1 MDADTRKKIA
11 AWSSVIWSGALA
23 ATKLVVGLMT
33 GSLGIL
39 SEALHSALDL
49 VAAGGTVY
57 AVKVSARPADEDH
70 PYGHGKVENLMALG
84 ETLLLLATAAWVI
97 IEACERLMS
106 DDPAA
111 LTVTFS
117 YWAIRPL

>member
-1 MDADTRKKIA
+1 MEDDKKKAIA
-11 AWSSVIWSGALA
+11 AVSSVVWSAFL
-23 ATKLVVGLMT
+23 TVSKLIVGILT

-49 VAAGGTVY
+49 LAAGGTLY
-57 AVKVSARPADEDH
+57 AVKVAARPADDEH

-84 ETLLLLATAAWVI
+84 ETLLLLITAGWVI
-97 IEACERLMS
+97 KESIERLTS

-111 LTVTFS
+111 LHVEVTV
-117 YWAIRPL
+117 